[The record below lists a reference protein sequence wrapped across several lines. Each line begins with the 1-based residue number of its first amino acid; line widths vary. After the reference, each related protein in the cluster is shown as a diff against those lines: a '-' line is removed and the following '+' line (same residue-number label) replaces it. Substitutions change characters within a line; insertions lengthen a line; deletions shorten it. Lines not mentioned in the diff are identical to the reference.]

1 MSDQMTTWIR
11 GTALDYAEAGYSVI
25 PVKRSD
31 KAPYTPHGLKDA
43 SKDPDT
49 IRSWWEQWPDANV
62 AIVCGS
68 VSRNLVVIDVDNKP
82 ELGKNGL
89 YSIEAWQA
97 EHGDFPA
104 TVIAHTGS
112 GGKHYYFHVE
122 DPKAFK
128 NRVDAIPAVDI
139 RGDGAYVVAYP
150 SVHEN
155 GKMYTWRGGVSITD
169 EPDEVADAN
178 ESVLELLEM
187 NSRDS
192 AANRQQDAV
201 KKQRVD
207 MHHVPEGQRNDTLF
221 RFASKMVGSGISRDA
236 ALEAARA
243 EVATWDNPLPDFE
256 IVKTVDSAYNSY
268 EPNEENVYSE
278 IEPEPDDDDIV
289 VHTLDEFE
297 EKDIE
302 WLIPGYVP
310 KEQITIVAGT
320 GGVGKTSVWVSLV
333 ADLSSG
339 KATVFE
345 KGSDTA
351 QYVQRK
357 PLHVM
362 FFSGEDTVEHVLR
375 KKLRQEGAILKNITT
390 ISLEDKRFEKILFG
404 SKYLEAVVAKT
415 KPDVI
420 IFDPIQSFIGS
431 KAKMADRNDI
441 RQRMRCLI
449 EFGSRYHTT
458 SIIVMHTNKQQGAW
472 GRNRMADSADLW
484 DIARSVIMC
493 GDTETDGVK
502 YLSHEKCNYAKP
514 GDTIL
519 FKTEGGH
526 ATYFMKSGLKD
537 RDFVLATNRVKKQ
550 RSDAPDVEE
559 AEEMIMSAL
568 MEYPDGLF
576 TKELETLLE
585 DGGIKTWAIRKAKA
599 NLKTRKKIKYLK
611 TGTSDPWKVK
621 KT

>member
-1 MSDQMTTWIR
+1 MGAILDA
-11 GTALDYAEAGYSVI
+11 ALDYAEAGFSVI
-25 PVKRSD
+25 PVRPSD
-31 KAPYTPHGLKDA
+31 KAPYTAHGLKEATTDTE
-43 SKDPDT
+43 T
-49 IRSWWEQWPDANV
+49 IREWWARWPDANV
-62 AIVCGS
+62 AIACGKPS
-68 VSRNLVVIDVDNKP
+68 HNIVVLDVDMK
-82 ELGKNGL
+82 EKKNGL
-89 YSIEAWQA
+89 RSINAWQVN
-97 EHGDFPA
+97 HGDFPE
-104 TVIAHTGS
+104 TVVANTPS
-112 GGKHYYFHVE
+112 GGLHFFFRVA
-122 DPKAFK
+122 DPSLYK
-128 NRVDAIPAVDI
+128 NRVEAIPGVDI
-139 RGDGAYVVAYP
+139 RGDGAYVVVYP
-150 SVHEN
+150 SAGVN
-155 GKMYTWRGGVSITD
+155 GKWYTWRRGVSCI
-169 EPDEVADAN
+169 EIEEIADAN
-178 ESVLELLEM
+178 ASVLELLEL

-192 AANRQQDAV
+192 AANRQQDAA

-268 EPNEENVYSE
+268 EPNEQNVYSE
-278 IEPEPDDDDIV
+278 IEPEPSDDDIV

-420 IFDPIQSFIGS
+420 IFDPLQSFIGS

-519 FKTEGGH
+519 FKTDGGH
-526 ATYFMKSGLKD
+526 ATYYMKSGLKD

>member
-1 MSDQMTTWIR
+1 MERTTEWILDA
-11 GTALDYAEAGYSVI
+11 ALNYAAVGYSVI
-25 PVKRSD
+25 PVRPD
-31 KAPYTPHGLKDA
+31 KTPYTPHGLKDA
-43 SKDPDT
+43 TWDPDT
-49 IRSWWEQWPDANV
+49 IRKWWETWPDANV
-62 AIVCGS
+62 AIACGK
-68 VSRNLVVIDVDNKP
+68 VSGNLVVLDVDMKN
-82 ELGKNGL
+82 GKNGKR
-89 YSIEAWQA
+89 SIEIWEA
-97 EHGDFPA
+97 EHGDFPE
-104 TVIAHTGS
+104 TVMANTPS
-112 GGKHYYFHVE
+112 GGMHYFFRVE
-122 DPKAFK
+122 DPSQYK
-128 NRVDAIPAVDI
+128 NTVEALVGVDI
-139 RGDGAYVVAYP
+139 RGDGAYVLVYP
-150 SVHEN
+150 SGVGGD
-155 GKMYTWRGGVSITD
+155 GKMYTWRHGVSCT
-169 EPDEVADAN
+169 ETEEVAEAN
-178 ESVLELLEM
+178 ESVLELLRK

-192 AANRQQDAV
+192 KQQDAA
-201 KKQRVD
+201 KRQRVN

-278 IEPEPDDDDIV
+278 IEPEPNDDDIV

-362 FFSGEDTVEHVLR
+362 FFSGEDTVEHVLK

-519 FKTEGGH
+519 FKTDGGH
-526 ATYFMKSGLKD
+526 ATYYMKSGLKD

-585 DGGIKTWAIRKAKA
+585 DGGIKSWAIRKAKA

>member
-1 MSDQMTTWIR
+1 MERTTKWILDA
-11 GTALDYAEAGYSVI
+11 ALDYAAAGYSVI
-25 PVKRSD
+25 PVRSD
-31 KAPYTPHGLKDA
+31 KTPYTPHGLKDA
-43 SKDPDT
+43 SQDPDT
-49 IRSWWEQWPDANV
+49 IRKWWETWPDANV
-62 AIVCGS
+62 AIACGR
-68 VSRNLVVIDVDNKP
+68 VSGNLVVLDVDMKN
-82 ELGKNGL
+82 GKNGRL
-89 YSIEAWQA
+89 SIDIWQS
-97 EHGDFPA
+97 EHGDFPE
-104 TVIAHTGS
+104 TVMARTPS
-112 GGKHYYFHVE
+112 GGQHYYFRVKDPSQYKNTVE
-122 DPKAFK
+122 
-128 NRVDAIPAVDI
+128 AIPAVDI
-139 RGDGAYVVAYP
+139 RGDGAYVLVYP
-150 SVHEN
+150 S
-155 GKMYTWRGGVSITD
+155 GITGDKMYTWARGVSCTD
-169 EPDEVADAN
+169 VDEVADAN
-178 ESVLELLEM
+178 ESVLELLRK

-192 AANRQQDAV
+192 KQQDAA
-201 KKQRVD
+201 KRQRVD

-236 ALEAARA
+236 ALEGARA

-268 EPNEENVYSE
+268 QPNEQNVYSD
-278 IEPEPDDDDIV
+278 IEPVPSDDDIV

-375 KKLRQEGAILKNITT
+375 KKLRQEGAVLKNITT
-390 ISLEDKRFEKILFG
+390 ISLEDKHFEKILFG

-420 IFDPIQSFIGS
+420 IFDPLQSFIGS

-568 MEYPDGLF
+568 MEYPDGLL

-585 DGGIKTWAIRKAKA
+585 DGGIKTWAIKKAKA
-599 NLKTRKKIKYLK
+599 NLKMRKKIKYLK
-611 TGTSDPWKVK
+611 TGTNDPWKVK

>member
-1 MSDQMTTWIR
+1 MSDVVTNWILEA
-11 GTALDYAEAGYSVI
+11 ALDYAAAGFAVI

-68 VSRNLVVIDVDNKP
+68 VSNNIVVIDVDNKP
-82 ELGKNGL
+82 EIGKDGL
-89 YSIEAWQA
+89 TSIRAWQA
-97 EHGDFPA
+97 QETDFPE
-104 TVIAHTGS
+104 TVVAMTGTS
-112 GGKHYYFHVE
+112 GRHFYFRVK
-122 DPKAFK
+122 DPAAFK
-128 NRVDAIPAVDI
+128 NRVDVLPGVDI
-139 RGDGAYVVAYP
+139 RAEGSYVVAYP

-155 GKMYTWRGGVSITD
+155 GKMYTWRGGVSCTD
-169 EPDEVADAN
+169 LIEIAEAN
-178 ESVLELLEM
+178 DPVLKLLNLNPRKEG
-187 NSRDS
+187 
-192 AANRQQDAV
+192 AALKQHTAAKRQQVKNVKSGNRNETVFRYASSQCGLDVPFDVCLTAV
-201 KKQRVD
+201 RELNKTFD
-207 MHHVPEGQRNDTLF
+207 PPLDDHE
-221 RFASKMVGSGISRDA
+221 
-236 ALEAARA
+236 LE
-243 EVATWDNPLPDFE
+243 
-256 IVKTVDSAYNSY
+256 KTVRSAYSY
-268 EPNEENVYSE
+268 EPNEKTIYGEV
-278 IEPEPDDDDIV
+278 EPEPDPDELV

-297 EKDIE
+297 EKEIE
-302 WLIPGYVP
+302 WLIPGYIP
-310 KEQITIVAGT
+310 KDQITIVAGT

-345 KGSDTA
+345 KGSDTS

-375 KKLRQEGAILKNITT
+375 KKLRQQGAILKNITT
-390 ISLEDKRFEKILFG
+390 ISLEEERFSKLLFG
-404 SKYLEAVVAKT
+404 SKYLESVIAKAR
-415 KPDVI
+415 PDVV
-420 IFDPIQSFIGS
+420 IFDPIQSFIGV

-449 EFGSRYHTT
+449 EFGSKYGTT
-458 SIIVMHTNKQQGAW
+458 SILIMHTNKLQGAW

-493 GDTETDGVK
+493 GDTETDGIK

-519 FKTEGGH
+519 FRNDEGH
-526 ATYFMKSGLKD
+526 TTYYMKSDLKD
-537 RDFVLATNRVKKQ
+537 RDFVFAASKARRQKN
-550 RSDAPDVEE
+550 DAPDVED

-568 MEYPDGLF
+568 MEYPDGLM
-576 TKELETLLE
+576 TKELEALLE
-585 DGGIKTWAIRKAKA
+585 DGGIKQWAIKKAKA
-599 NLKTRKKIKYLK
+599 NLKMRKKIKYLK
-611 TGTSDPWKVK
+611 TGTNDPWKVK

>member
-1 MSDQMTTWIR
+1 MERTTKWILDA
-11 GTALDYAEAGYSVI
+11 ALDYAAAGYSVI
-25 PVKRSD
+25 PVRSD
-31 KAPYTPHGLKDA
+31 KTPYTPHGLKDA
-43 SKDPDT
+43 SQDPDT
-49 IRSWWEQWPDANV
+49 IRKWWETWPDANV
-62 AIVCGS
+62 AIACGR
-68 VSRNLVVIDVDNKP
+68 VSGNLVVLDVDMKN
-82 ELGKNGL
+82 GKNGRL
-89 YSIEAWQA
+89 SIDIWQS
-97 EHGDFPA
+97 EHGDFPE
-104 TVIAHTGS
+104 TVMARTPS
-112 GGKHYYFHVE
+112 GGQHYYFRVKDPSQYKNTVE
-122 DPKAFK
+122 
-128 NRVDAIPAVDI
+128 AIPAVDI
-139 RGDGAYVVAYP
+139 RGDGAYVLVYP
-150 SVHEN
+150 S
-155 GKMYTWRGGVSITD
+155 GITGDKMYTWARGVSCTD
-169 EPDEVADAN
+169 VDEVADAN
-178 ESVLELLEM
+178 ESVLELLRK

-192 AANRQQDAV
+192 KQQDAA
-201 KKQRVD
+201 KRQRVD

-236 ALEAARA
+236 ALEGARA
-243 EVATWDNPLPDFE
+243 EIATWDNPLPDFE

-268 EPNEENVYSE
+268 QPNEQNVYSD
-278 IEPEPDDDDIV
+278 IEPVPSDDDIV

-375 KKLRQEGAILKNITT
+375 KKLRQEGAVLKNITT
-390 ISLEDKRFEKILFG
+390 ISLEDKHFEKILFG

-420 IFDPIQSFIGS
+420 IFDPLQSFIGS

-568 MEYPDGLF
+568 MEYPDGLL

-585 DGGIKTWAIRKAKA
+585 DGGIKTWAIKKAKA

>member
-1 MSDQMTTWIR
+1 MERTTKWILDA
-11 GTALDYAEAGYSVI
+11 ALDYAAAGYSVI
-25 PVKRSD
+25 PVRSD
-31 KAPYTPHGLKDA
+31 KTPYTPHGLKDA
-43 SKDPDT
+43 SQDPDT
-49 IRSWWEQWPDANV
+49 IRKWWETWPDANV
-62 AIVCGS
+62 AIACGR
-68 VSRNLVVIDVDNKP
+68 VSGNLVVLDVDMKN
-82 ELGKNGL
+82 GKNGRL
-89 YSIEAWQA
+89 SIDIWQS
-97 EHGDFPA
+97 EHGDFPE
-104 TVIAHTGS
+104 TVMARTPS
-112 GGKHYYFHVE
+112 GGQHYYFRVKDPSQYKNTVE
-122 DPKAFK
+122 
-128 NRVDAIPAVDI
+128 AIPAVDI
-139 RGDGAYVVAYP
+139 RGDGAYVLVYP
-150 SVHEN
+150 S
-155 GKMYTWRGGVSITD
+155 GITGDKMYTWARGVSCTD
-169 EPDEVADAN
+169 VDEVADAN
-178 ESVLELLEM
+178 ESVLELLRK

-192 AANRQQDAV
+192 KQQDAA
-201 KKQRVD
+201 KRQRVD

-236 ALEAARA
+236 ALEGARA

-268 EPNEENVYSE
+268 QPNEQNVYSD
-278 IEPEPDDDDIV
+278 IEPVPSDDDIV

-375 KKLRQEGAILKNITT
+375 KKLRQEGAVLKNITT
-390 ISLEDKRFEKILFG
+390 ISLEDKHFEKILFG

-420 IFDPIQSFIGS
+420 IFDPLQSFIGS

-568 MEYPDGLF
+568 MEYPDGLL

-585 DGGIKTWAIRKAKA
+585 DGGIKTWAIKKAKA

>member
-1 MSDQMTTWIR
+1 
-11 GTALDYAEAGYSVI
+11 
-25 PVKRSD
+25 
-31 KAPYTPHGLKDA
+31 
-43 SKDPDT
+43 
-49 IRSWWEQWPDANV
+49 
-62 AIVCGS
+62 
-68 VSRNLVVIDVDNKP
+68 
-82 ELGKNGL
+82 
-89 YSIEAWQA
+89 
-97 EHGDFPA
+97 
-104 TVIAHTGS
+104 
-112 GGKHYYFHVE
+112 
-122 DPKAFK
+122 
-128 NRVDAIPAVDI
+128 
-139 RGDGAYVVAYP
+139 
-150 SVHEN
+150 
-155 GKMYTWRGGVSITD
+155 MYTWRHGVSCT
-169 EPDEVADAN
+169 EVEEVAEAN
-178 ESVLELLEM
+178 ESVLELLRK

-192 AANRQQDAV
+192 KPQDAA
-201 KKQRVD
+201 KRQRVD

-268 EPNEENVYSE
+268 EPNEQNVYSD
-278 IEPEPDDDDIV
+278 IEPEPNDDDIV

-390 ISLEDKRFEKILFG
+390 ISLEDKHFEKILFG

-420 IFDPIQSFIGS
+420 IFDPLQSFIGS

-537 RDFVLATNRVKKQ
+537 RDFVLATNRIKRQ

-568 MEYPDGLF
+568 MEYPDGLL

>member
-1 MSDQMTTWIR
+1 MERSTEWILDA
-11 GTALDYAEAGYSVI
+11 ALDYAAAGYSVI
-25 PVKRSD
+25 PVRSD
-31 KAPYTPHGLKDA
+31 KTPYTPHGLKDA
-43 SKDPDT
+43 SQDPDT
-49 IRSWWEQWPDANV
+49 IRKWWETWPDANV
-62 AIVCGS
+62 AIACGK
-68 VSRNLVVIDVDNKP
+68 VSGNLVVLDVDMKN
-82 ELGKNGL
+82 GKNGKR
-89 YSIEAWQA
+89 SIEIWEA

-104 TVIAHTGS
+104 TVMANTPS
-112 GGKHYYFHVE
+112 GGMHYF
-122 DPKAFK
+122 F
-128 NRVDAIPAVDI
+128 RVDDPGKYKNTVEAIPAVDI
-139 RGDGAYVVAYP
+139 RGDGAYVVVYP
-150 SVHEN
+150 SGVGGD
-155 GKMYTWRGGVSITD
+155 GKMYTWRHGVSCT
-169 EPDEVADAN
+169 ETAEVAEAN
-178 ESVLELLEM
+178 ESVLELLRK

-192 AANRQQDAV
+192 KPHDAAKR
-201 KKQRVD
+201 QRVD
-207 MHHVPEGQRNDTLF
+207 MHHVPEGQRNDRLF

-243 EVATWDNPLPDFE
+243 EMEHWDNPLPEFE

-268 EPNEENVYSE
+268 QPNEQNVYSD
-278 IEPEPDDDDIV
+278 IEPEPNDDDIV

-390 ISLEDKRFEKILFG
+390 ISLEDKHFEKILFG

-420 IFDPIQSFIGS
+420 IFDPLQSFIGS

-537 RDFVLATNRVKKQ
+537 RDFVLATNRIKRQ

-568 MEYPDGLF
+568 MEYPDGLL

-611 TGTSDPWKVK
+611 TGTNDPWKVK

>member
-1 MSDQMTTWIR
+1 MGAMILDA
-11 GTALDYAEAGYSVI
+11 ALDYAEAGFSVI
-25 PVKRSD
+25 PVRPSD
-31 KAPYTPHGLKDA
+31 KAPYTAHGLKEATTDA
-43 SKDPDT
+43 ET
-49 IRSWWEQWPDANV
+49 IRGWWDRWPDANV
-62 AIVCGS
+62 AIACGK
-68 VSRNLVVIDVDNKP
+68 VSHNIVVLDVDMK
-82 ELGKNGL
+82 EKKNGL
-89 YSIEAWQA
+89 QSINAWRVN
-97 EHGDFPA
+97 HGDFPG
-104 TVIAHTGS
+104 TVIAHTPS
-112 GGKHYYFHVE
+112 GGCHYYFRVA
-122 DPKAFK
+122 DPSLYK
-128 NRVDAIPAVDI
+128 NRVEAIPGVDI

-150 SVHEN
+150 SVGVN
-155 GKMYTWRGGVSITD
+155 GKWYTWRHGVSCT
-169 EPDEVADAN
+169 EVEEIAEAN
-178 ESVLELLEM
+178 MSVLELLEM

-192 AANRQQDAV
+192 AANRQQDAA

-268 EPNEENVYSE
+268 EPNEQNVYSD
-278 IEPEPDDDDIV
+278 IEPEPSDDDIV

-390 ISLEDKRFEKILFG
+390 ISLEDKHFEKILFG

-519 FKTEGGH
+519 FKTDGGH